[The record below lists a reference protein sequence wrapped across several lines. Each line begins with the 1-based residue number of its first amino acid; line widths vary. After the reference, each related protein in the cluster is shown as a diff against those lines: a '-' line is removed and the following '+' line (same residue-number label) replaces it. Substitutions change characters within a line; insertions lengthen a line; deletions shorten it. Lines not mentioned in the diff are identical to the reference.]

1 MIRQLLAF
9 LCVAFVLPATFAQ
22 PNDPE
27 IAQLYARGLAGD
39 ATAVSDCIA
48 ALEKVVAAQPNDQ
61 VARVYLGSAYTL
73 RSRDLSIGP
82 GKLAALRKGIALMDE
97 AAKTAPANAQVQ
109 LTRAVT
115 NEAMPPLLGRRKLA
129 RHQLDQLVALIEK
142 DPTKLTPSDQQL
154 LYLNAG
160 EAAKTAGNKPQARI
174 LWERGAAVNA
184 DPKLTQE
191 IAAALAAL

>member
-115 NEAMPPLLGRRKLA
+115 NEAMPPWYWNTSRRPSPRSSTRVIFTPELRNDSSRRRRA
-129 RHQLDQLVALIEK
+129 RM
-142 DPTKLTPSDQQL
+142 S
-154 LYLNAG
+154 
-160 EAAKTAGNKPQARI
+160 
-174 LWERGAAVNA
+174 
-184 DPKLTQE
+184 
-191 IAAALAAL
+191 